1 MEPSKS
7 ISNSN
12 KFIILFLMV
21 IASLFEFIGIS
32 LIYPFLDLVFE
43 LNAVPSNYFEKVFAV
58 LETYQITDSKLNIGT
73 SIVILIFFKG
83 FVNAFYR
90 YYLNVVVHKWI
101 IRFRE
106 ETYQKLFKTDLDR
119 VSQNIS
125 RINNALTKQSEISG
139 GVINTKY
146 NIIQILINT
155 SFLIFLG
162 VLISFKGFISSLL
175 MCTLIF
181 LSFSL
186 TYKISK
192 KLGVKYANIN
202 EKFYNLT
209 NEILSNFHYL
219 KSTNSFYKFK
229 DNAFSH
235 VKKISRAVVNHG
247 LVTHTT
253 KALTEPIILLSLMII
268 FFINISYLKIDVSS
282 IVLLYAVLIKT
293 FSNILSAIQRYQQY
307 NNDLAAVE
315 YCSKI
320 YDELKFDKQFQKSIN
335 VVKEI
340 EKLELKN
347 LNISI
352 HNKKKLKIKNLK
364 LSKNKIVLI
373 FGDSGT
379 GKSTLINSILGLNK
393 SYNGKIFLNDFDI
406 KNINYGEIKNK
417 IGYISQEITMFNLS
431 LRENIMFRSKNIDDE
446 KLIKLIEKF
455 DLKKIF
461 HNGKIDLD
469 LKINQLKSNLSGG
482 EKQRISFLREIAL
495 NPDFIILDEATSA
508 LDSENIERFKN
519 YLLENKSK
527 MAILIIS
534 HQKNF
539 FEISDEIY
547 EIQMEE
553 LKKIK

>member
-1 MEPSKS
+1 MDHSKA
-7 ISNSN
+7 IN
-12 KFIILFLMV
+12 KSDKLIILSLMV
-21 IASLFEFIGIS
+21 IASLFEFLGIS

-58 LETYQITDSKLNIGT
+58 LDTYQITDSKLIIGA
-73 SIVILIFFKG
+73 SIILLIFFKG
-83 FVNAFYR
+83 FINAFYR

-101 IRFRE
+101 VRFRE
-106 ETYQKLFKTDLDR
+106 ETYQKLFKADLDR

-155 SFLIFLG
+155 TFLIFLG
-162 VLISFKGFISSLL
+162 TLISFKGFMSSIILSV
-175 MCTLIF
+175 LIF

-202 EKFYNLT
+202 EGFYNLT
-209 NEILSNFHYL
+209 NEILSNFNYL

-229 DNAFSH
+229 DSFFSH
-235 VKKISRAVVNHG
+235 VKKISRAVLKHG

-253 KALTEPIILLSLMII
+253 KALTEPIILLCLMII
-268 FFINISYLKIDVSS
+268 FFVNISYLKIDVSS

-293 FSNILSAIQRYQQY
+293 FYNILSVIQRYQQY
-307 NNDLAAVE
+307 TNNLASVE
-315 YCSKI
+315 YCSNI
-320 YDELKFDKQFQKSIN
+320 YDELKFDKQLQKENNSIN
-335 VVKEI
+335 EI
-340 EKLELKN
+340 DKIEFKDLD
-347 LNISI
+347 ISV
-352 HNKKKLKIKNLK
+352 HSKKSLRIKNLK

-373 FGDSGT
+373 VGESGS
-379 GKSTLINSILGLNK
+379 GKSTFINCILGLYKN
-393 SYNGKIFLNDFDI
+393 YNGKIFLNGFNI
-406 KNINYGEIKNK
+406 KKINQEKIKDK
-417 IGYISQEITMFNLS
+417 IGYLSQETTMFNLS
-431 LRENIMFRSKNIDDE
+431 LRENIIFRSKNVKDE
-446 KLIKLIEKF
+446 VLINLIEKF
-455 DLKKIF
+455 NLKKIF
-461 HNGKIDLD
+461 WNGKIDLD

-482 EKQRISFLREIAL
+482 EKQRISFLREVVTS
-495 NPDFIILDEATSA
+495 PDFMILDEGTSA
-508 LDSENIERFKN
+508 LDYENIERFKN

-527 MAILIIS
+527 MITLIIS

-547 EIQMEE
+547 EIQNEE
-553 LKKIK
+553 LVKIK